1 MKSYFYT
8 AHDQV
13 WDTWS
18 NNKMRRFLVEND
30 FATQKQVADAKRHEL
45 EELLFK
51 HYASA
56 KESVEQSWCW
66 SLRFITQIGI

>member
-1 MKSYFYT
+1 
-8 AHDQV
+8 
-13 WDTWS
+13 
-18 NNKMRRFLVEND
+18 MRRFLVEND